1 MSEDIL
7 ADRQAA
13 RIVEP
18 IYRMH
23 KVVQQKDGDDAR
35 TLMALCVQYITENSV
50 GECLTDADVQSIVRR
65 ALLYY
70 KNGCYYADYI
80 FNERDVKVANW
91 RTLLAGDRPVTLE
104 QLGGAADRLADFLA
118 DKNAGELSVQ
128 DVLDRVKDLTADLDD
143 IVYQR
148 LLLNEAVFSKE
159 LAALLVK

>member
-80 FNERDVKVANW
+80 FNELEVKVANW
-91 RTLLAGDRPVTLE
+91 LTLMAADRPVTLE
-104 QLGGAADRLADFLA
+104 QLGGAADRLADFWPT
-118 DKNAGELSVQ
+118 KMPVN
-128 DVLDRVKDLTADLDD
+128 
-143 IVYQR
+143 
-148 LLLNEAVFSKE
+148 
-159 LAALLVK
+159 

>member
-7 ADRQAA
+7 ADRQVA
-13 RIVEP
+13 RIMEP
-18 IYRMH
+18 IYRMN

-50 GECLTDADVQSIVRR
+50 GECLTDTDVQMIVRR

-70 KNGCYYADYI
+70 KNGCYYTDYI
-80 FNERDVKVANW
+80 YNELQVKVANW
-91 RTLLAGDRPVTLE
+91 LTLMAADRPVTLE
-104 QLGGAADRLADFLA
+104 QLGGSADRLAELLTDRSA
-118 DKNAGELSVQ
+118 VDLSVQ
-128 DVLDRVKDLTADLDD
+128 DVLAMVKGLTADLDD

-148 LLLNEAVFSKE
+148 LLLNEEIFSKE